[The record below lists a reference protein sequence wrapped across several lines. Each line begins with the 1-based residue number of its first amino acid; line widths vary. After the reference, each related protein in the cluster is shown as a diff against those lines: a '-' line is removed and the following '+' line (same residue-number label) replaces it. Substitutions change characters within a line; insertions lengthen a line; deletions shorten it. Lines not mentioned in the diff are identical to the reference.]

1 MLMRL
6 KLIEASV
13 LDETSKKAAASK
25 RQRMNHNFHEL
36 SDKVQR
42 MLNAIEPESYVRPHR
57 HSDPPKIE
65 VFLILRGR
73 AAAFLFDEDG
83 SIQDFAILEP
93 NGKTPGV
100 EIAPGQIHTIVSLE
114 KGTIFFE
121 TKDGP
126 YIAVRDKDFASFA
139 PPPEETLAAR
149 EYLTRLKDYLLK
161 P

>member
-1 MLMRL
+1 M
-6 KLIEASV
+6 
-13 LDETSKKAAASK
+13 DETSERAALSE

-36 SDKVQR
+36 TDNVQR
-42 MLNAIEPESYVRPHR
+42 MLNAIEPDSYVQPHR
-57 HSDPPKIE
+57 HSDPAKVE

-83 SIQDFAILEP
+83 NILDSAVLTP
-93 NGKTPGV
+93 GGQTPGV

-114 KGTIFFE
+114 EGTIFFE
-121 TKDGP
+121 VKDGP

-139 PPPEETLAAR
+139 PPPENTTAAR
-149 EYLTRLKDYLLK
+149 EYLSGLKDYLKK